1 MMVRSPLKRRQRPH
15 SRRLRR
21 LRGLSVNALIP
32 NAVTVMGLC
41 AGITAIRFAISERWE
56 LSVGLIFLAAIIDGL
71 DGRIAR
77 VLKASSEFGAQLDSL
92 SDFVCFG
99 VAPALVLYLW
109 TLNAGAGMGWTV
121 SLLFAVCMALRLARF
136 NASLGDPDREIWAS
150 YFFVGAPAPAS
161 SGIVLVPMILSFE
174 FGDTILREPLLV
186 AIYTI
191 CVSLLTVSTIPMF
204 SGKGL
209 KLRHQHLLPVLLLVG
224 LLFTLMVGYPWYT
237 LSLLIIGYICT
248 IPFSIRSHRRYKA
261 RALEN
266 TGEMAEDSVDT
277 PEA

>member
-1 MMVRSPLKRRQRPH
+1 MAQPPQQPRQRPH

-32 NAVTVMGLC
+32 NAVTVMGLA
-41 AGITAIRFAISERWE
+41 AGISAIRFAIVERWE
-56 LSVGLIFLAAIIDGL
+56 LAVGLIFLAAVIDGL

-77 VLKASSEFGAQLDSL
+77 VLKASSEFGAHLDSL
-92 SDFVCFG
+92 SDFASFG

-109 TLNAGAGMGWTV
+109 TLNAGAGLGWTV

-136 NASLGDPDREIWAS
+136 NASLGEPDREVWTS
-150 YFFVGAPAPAS
+150 YFFTGAPAPAS
-161 SGIVLVPMILSFE
+161 SSIVLLPMMLSFE
-174 FGDTILREPLLV
+174 FGDGFLREPLLV

-224 LLFTLMVGYPWYT
+224 LLFTLIVGYPWHT
-237 LSLLIIGYICT
+237 LSLLVIGYVCS
-248 IPFSIRSHRRYKA
+248 IPFSIRSHRRHKA
-261 RALEN
+261 RAEESARELAKES
-266 TGEMAEDSVDT
+266 ADSTEV
-277 PEA
+277 

>member
-1 MMVRSPLKRRQRPH
+1 MAKPMLGQRPR

-41 AGITAIRFAISERWE
+41 AGITAIRFAMAEQWE
-56 LSVGLIFLAAIIDGL
+56 LAVGLIFLAAVIDGL

-99 VAPALVLYLW
+99 VAPGLILYLW
-109 TLNAGAGMGWTV
+109 TLNAGSGVGWTV

-136 NASLGDPDREIWAS
+136 NASLGDPDREVWAS
-150 YFFVGAPAPAS
+150 YFFTGAPAPAS
-161 SGIVLVPMILSFE
+161 ASIVLVPMMLSFE
-174 FGDTILREPLLV
+174 FGDSILREPLLV

-191 CVSLLTVSTIPMF
+191 CVSGLTVSTTPMF

-209 KLRHQHLLPVLLLVG
+209 KLRHEHLLPALLLVG
-224 LLFTLMVGYPWYT
+224 LLFALIVGYPWYT
-237 LSLLIIGYICT
+237 LSLLAIGYVCS
-248 IPFSIRSHRRYKA
+248 IPFSTRSYRRHKK
-261 RALEN
+261 RAQEN
-266 TGEMAEDSVDT
+266 TGETAKDDKQPTQV
-277 PEA
+277 

>member
-1 MMVRSPLKRRQRPH
+1 MVRPRQRPH
-15 SRRLRR
+15 SRRLHR

-32 NAVTVMGLC
+32 NAVTIMGLA

-56 LSVGLIFLAAIIDGL
+56 LAVGLIFLAAVIDGL

-92 SDFVCFG
+92 SDFACFG

-109 TLNAGAGMGWTV
+109 TLNAGAGVGWTV

-136 NASLGDPDREIWAS
+136 NASLSEPDRAVWTS
-150 YFFVGAPAPAS
+150 YFFTGAPAPAS
-161 SGIVLVPMILSFE
+161 SSIVLLPMMLSFE
-174 FGDTILREPLLV
+174 FGDSLLREPLLV

-209 KLRHQHLLPVLLLVG
+209 KLRHHHLLPVLLLVG
-224 LLFTLMVGYPWYT
+224 LLFTLIVGYPWYT
-237 LSLLIIGYICT
+237 LSLLVIGYVCS
-248 IPFSIRSHRRYKA
+248 IPFSIRSHRRHKA
-261 RALEN
+261 RAEESASELAKES
-266 TGEMAEDSVDT
+266 ADSTEV
-277 PEA
+277 

>member
-1 MMVRSPLKRRQRPH
+1 MVRPRQRPH
-15 SRRLRR
+15 SRRLHR

-32 NAVTVMGLC
+32 NAVTIMGLA
-41 AGITAIRFAISERWE
+41 AGITAIRFAIAERWE
-56 LSVGLIFLAAIIDGL
+56 LAVGLIFLAAVIDGL

-92 SDFVCFG
+92 SDFACFG

-109 TLNAGAGMGWTV
+109 TLNAGAGVGWTV

-136 NASLGDPDREIWAS
+136 NASLSEPDRAVWTS
-150 YFFVGAPAPAS
+150 YFFTGAPAPAS
-161 SGIVLVPMILSFE
+161 SSIVLLPMMLSFE
-174 FGDTILREPLLV
+174 FGDSLLREPLLV

-209 KLRHQHLLPVLLLVG
+209 KLRHHHLLPVLLLVG
-224 LLFTLMVGYPWYT
+224 LLFTLIVGYPWYT
-237 LSLLIIGYICT
+237 LSLLVIGYACS
-248 IPFSIRSHRRYKA
+248 IPFSIRSYRRHKA
-261 RALEN
+261 RAEESASELAKES
-266 TGEMAEDSVDT
+266 ADSTEV
-277 PEA
+277 